1 MWRFVLIL
9 LILVGLAPLV
19 PDFLEEYLG
28 KSGKV
33 AFNVSRAD
41 KLPNGGRHRISVNRH
56 GQYVTDVELNGR
68 LVEMLVD
75 TGASRIALPVSV
87 AEEIGIFLKRKDFTF
102 RIGTANGDTLGARV
116 MIDRME
122 IGSIYLKNIDAMVL
136 QDESLSTPLLGMS
149 ALNKLDRFDFSDGTL
164 VLVQ

>member
-19 PDFLEEYLG
+19 PDFLEERLG
-28 KSGKV
+28 KSAMV
-33 AFNVSRAD
+33 AFDVARAD
-41 KLPNGGRHRISVNRH
+41 KLSNGGRHRISVNRH

-87 AEEIGIFLKRKDFTF
+87 AEEIGIFLKRKDFKH
-102 RIGTANGDTLGARV
+102 RVGTANGDTLSARV
-116 MIDRME
+116 TIDRME
-122 IGSIYLKNIDAMVL
+122 IGSIYLENIDAMVL

-149 ALNKLDRFDFSDGTL
+149 TLNKLDRFDFSDGTL